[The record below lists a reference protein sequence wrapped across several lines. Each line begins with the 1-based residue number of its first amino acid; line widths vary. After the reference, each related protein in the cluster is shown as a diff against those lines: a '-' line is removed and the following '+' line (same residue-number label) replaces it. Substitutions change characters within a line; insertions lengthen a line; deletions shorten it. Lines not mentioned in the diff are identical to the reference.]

1 MKEIHFPYEELTKN
15 IQNIQNIQNLH
26 AEPFETTNLTSLMF
40 DLYTCKSVVT
50 QHLM

>member
-15 IQNIQNIQNLH
+15 IQNIQNLH
-26 AEPFETTNLTSLMF
+26 AEPFETTNLTSIMF

-50 QHLM
+50 QHLT